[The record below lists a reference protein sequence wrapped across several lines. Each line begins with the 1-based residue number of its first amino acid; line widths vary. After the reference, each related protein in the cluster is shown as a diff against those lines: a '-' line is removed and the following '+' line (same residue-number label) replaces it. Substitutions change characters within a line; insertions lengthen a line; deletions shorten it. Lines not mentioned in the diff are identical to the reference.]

1 MRLTLALFFLLITA
15 TYSDTLVI
23 YTLSWAAPAT
33 GVVTG
38 YNIYMGERSSVVG
51 DDDRDLS
58 LYAGHLALGNQ
69 LSVQVFLNHPTTYFS
84 ITAINTV
91 GEGPPSNELMITM
104 NGTMSPMES
113 GRRR

>member
-15 TYSDTLVI
+15 SYSDTLVT
-23 YTLSWAAPAT
+23 YTLSWTAPAT
-33 GVVTG
+33 GAVTG

-51 DDDRDLS
+51 DDGRDLS
-58 LYAGHLALGNQ
+58 LYAGHIALGNQ

-84 ITAINTV
+84 ITAVNAI
-91 GEGPPSNELMITM
+91 GEGPPSNELMVTM
-104 NGTMSPMES
+104 NGTMTPTES